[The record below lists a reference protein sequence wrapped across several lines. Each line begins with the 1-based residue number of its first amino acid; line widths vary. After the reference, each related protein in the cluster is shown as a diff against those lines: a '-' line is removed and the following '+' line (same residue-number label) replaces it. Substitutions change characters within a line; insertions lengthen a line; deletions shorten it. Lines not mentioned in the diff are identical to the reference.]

1 MKRALIA
8 ILFVTFFLS
17 LPVYSDARDS
27 GKLAGETAKIAGSKT
42 VAPLFLQIGRRR
54 QRRMY
59 RRAVVRRGRR
69 IHRRRVVRRRRYIR
83 RRVR

>member
-1 MKRALIA
+1 MKRLLIA

-27 GKLAGETAKIAGSKT
+27 GKLAGETTQITGSKT
-42 VAPLFLQIGRRR
+42 AAPLFLQIRRR
-54 QRRMY
+54 HRRMY

-69 IHRRRVVRRRRYIR
+69 IHRRRVMRRRRYIR
-83 RRVR
+83 RRIR